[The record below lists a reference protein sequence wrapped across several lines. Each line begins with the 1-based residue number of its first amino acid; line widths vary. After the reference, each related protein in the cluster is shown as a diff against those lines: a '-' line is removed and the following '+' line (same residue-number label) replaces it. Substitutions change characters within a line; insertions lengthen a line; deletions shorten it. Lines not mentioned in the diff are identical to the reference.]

1 MQAVRLDGRLFGGG
15 EGVGECCAGASLW
28 LLGTQ
33 VAPCS
38 CFRRRK
44 VRVGPSYWLLA
55 AFLFGSARRAN
66 TQRTDD
72 VRGQTQLVLAPS
84 GVCSRWAAERAL
96 MLHCDLWRGEPFNGC
111 ALPARDAALS
121 LCLGARWAA
130 IKPDA
135 PLNSATLPRNVDE
148 ASQVPKQSPLGSS
161 SRRRYSGARF
171 ERLGNR
177 LMRSSTPPCPHD

>member
-1 MQAVRLDGRLFGGG
+1 MVVRDASCSLLLFQAPES
-15 EGVGECCAGASLW
+15 EGWA
-28 LLGTQ
+28 Q
-33 VAPCS
+33 
-38 CFRRRK
+38 
-44 VRVGPSYWLLA
+44 LLA
-55 AFLFGSARRAN
+55 AGGLSVWQRSSRKHTANRRRA
-66 TQRTDD
+66 RTDTVGAGAVGSVQQVGSRARAD
-72 VRGQTQLVLAPS
+72 AALRLV
-84 GVCSRWAAERAL
+84 E
-96 MLHCDLWRGEPFNGC
+96 GEPFNGC

-130 IKPDA
+130 IKSDA